1 MSTQHRIRP
10 GEHLARLAYLHGH
23 RTVEDVWLAD
33 ENGALRD
40 ARPDPGVLA
49 SGDVVHIPDA
59 EPFEFH
65 GLAVGRRH
73 TLEVEL
79 PYPTLRVELAYAN
92 EAPVVGPDALAKLTF
107 DGDSQ
112 SLPIDP
118 AGVVEFEVG
127 PFTEE
132 VEFVVRGRTLRCTV
146 ATLQPVQT
154 FAGIHDRLANLGYE
168 PGGRRGQRSRNGVA
182 LLSAVQEFQCDHGLS
197 VDGDPGEQTQA
208 ALLDVCG
215 A

>member
-1 MSTQHRIRP
+1 MSTQHQIRP
-10 GEHLARLAYLHGH
+10 GDHLARLAYRHGH
-23 RTVEDVWLAD
+23 RTVDDIWLAD
-33 ENGALRD
+33 ENESLREV
-40 ARPDPGVLA
+40 RPDPGVLA
-49 SGDVVHIPDA
+49 SGDRVHIPQA

-79 PYPTLRVELAYAN
+79 PYPMLRVEFAYAN
-92 EAPVVGPDALAKLTF
+92 EAPVVGPDAVADLTF
-107 DGDSQ
+107 DGKTR

-132 VEFVVRGRTLRCTV
+132 LEFVVRGRTLRCSF
-146 ATLQPVQT
+146 ATLEPVET

-182 LLSAVQEFQCDHGLS
+182 LLSAVQEFQCDHGLT
-197 VDGDPGEQTQA
+197 VDGDPGGETQA